1 MSKQTPLEGLLRPPV
16 ELYSGAT
23 ALSAAVI
30 LLAAPGLFVMSEV
43 VAIGVASLLLVFA
56 LFRVKQG
63 VEVVAY
69 QKKLKRL
76 PHYTVTS
83 EQLPKHGSNLFL
95 GRGFQWQQRH
105 TQRLKD
111 TMDPDKRRYIEDSA
125 LFKWARDREI
135 KAPDH
140 WFSQLTKIDS
150 RFNPVQPLP
159 PIGGN
164 RVLHAI
170 GSDEERDIY
179 LADTDR
185 PGNTLVLGQS
195 RVGKTRLAELLIE
208 QDIMRN
214 DGLVVVIDPKS
225 DAGLLTRMYQAS
237 VASGREENFYC
248 FHLGFP
254 EMSARYNS
262 IANFSRITEIASRIS
277 GQLSGEG
284 NSAAFKEF
292 SWRFINVVARA
303 LVEIGE
309 RPDFNSILA
318 NVTDIEPLF
327 IRFAHHWLPRVVKN
341 GEWQADVNDF
351 EGEITAQYKK
361 NPRLAK
367 YAHARTEAL
376 QRYIERMD
384 VSDPVLRGL
393 MGAIKYDKT
402 FYEKLVASLIPLL
415 EKLTTGK
422 VGELLAPDY
431 FDMNDDRPI
440 FDIMQLVRKQAVLY
454 VGLDS
459 LQDMVVSS
467 AVGASLLSDLCSVGG
482 TLYRHGYEH
491 GLVDGEE
498 GKLPK
503 MYVHADELSEVIGDE
518 FLPIV
523 NKLSGAGARFTG
535 YTQTRSD
542 LEAAYGDAAK
552 ARVIEGNFMN
562 LIMLRVREKYTAEL
576 LTDQLPDVE
585 TSTVM
590 TVSGA
595 NDSSNIDN
603 EVDFTSSTQDR
614 ISKVSGAMLQPAA
627 VMALPKGQAFALI
640 NGGELYKLRIPLPAD
655 ETVAI
660 PETLRRMTQAMR
672 RNYTTSEQWW
682 IQ

>member
-1 MSKQTPLEGLLRPPV
+1 MSKHTPLEGLLRPPV
-16 ELYSGAT
+16 ELYSGST
-23 ALSAAVI
+23 ALSAAII
-30 LLAAPGLFVMSEV
+30 LLAVPGLFVMN
-43 VAIGVASLLLVFA
+43 
-56 LFRVKQG
+56 
-63 VEVVAY
+63 EVVAY
-69 QKKLKRL
+69 GTASVLMLFAAYRMKQGISVLAYQRKLKRL
-76 PHYTVTS
+76 PHYSVTS
-83 EQLPKHGSNLFL
+83 DQLPKHGSNLFI

-111 TMDPDKRRYIEDSA
+111 TLEPDKRRYIEDSPI
-125 LFKWARDREI
+125 FKWARDHEI
-135 KAPDH
+135 KSPNH
-140 WFSQLTKIDS
+140 WLSRLTRIDS
-150 RFNPVQPLP
+150 RLNPVQPLP

-351 EGEITAQYKK
+351 EGEIAGQYKK

-440 FDIMQLVRKQAVLY
+440 FDIMQLVRKQGVLY

-482 TLYRHGYEH
+482 SLYRHGYEH

-503 MYVHADELSEVIGDE
+503 LYVHADELSEVIGDE

-595 NDSSNIDN
+595 SDSSNIDN

-640 NGGELYKLRIPLPAD
+640 NGGELYKLRIPLPA
-655 ETVAI
+655 EEAVAI
-660 PETLRRMTQAMR
+660 PETLRQMTRAMR

-682 IQ
+682 VQ